1 MHLLLQTVAIA
12 PTSSNEA
19 RPVCPG
25 CRRPEPEPSIF
36 GGKAK
41 EKRGGNA
48 VRCEELI
55 RENETFSSIDLVKER
70 LSHACKLTDEAEM
83 GNETC

>member
-1 MHLLLQTVAIA
+1 MHLLLQTVVIA
-12 PTSSNEA
+12 QTSSNEA

-25 CRRPEPEPSIF
+25 CRRPEPSIF

-48 VRCEELI
+48 VRYEELI
-55 RENETFSSIDLVKER
+55 RENETFFSIDLVKKR